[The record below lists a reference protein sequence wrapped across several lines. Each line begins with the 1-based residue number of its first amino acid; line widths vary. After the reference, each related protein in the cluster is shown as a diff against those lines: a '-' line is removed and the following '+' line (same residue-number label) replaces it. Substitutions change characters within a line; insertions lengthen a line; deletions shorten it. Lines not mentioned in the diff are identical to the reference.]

1 MSGMTF
7 GFSIC
12 AVSLQVA
19 LVIYFGLELGTLR
32 GGQLLEGSE
41 MCHC

>member
-1 MSGMTF
+1 MTF
-7 GFSIC
+7 GFSVC

-19 LVIYFGLELGTLR
+19 LVVYFGLELGTLR
-32 GGQLLEGSE
+32 GRQLLKDSE